1 MRMNK
6 SGHIWIAILLAGLV
20 FLLLLGTAFQIGLT
34 WDETSYIAA
43 ARSYMSWFKH
53 VLTDPAQAFS
63 EQGIESGWTVNHEH
77 PPMDKV
83 WSGAIFTLT
92 KHWTDDLTAHRI
104 GNMLLVAILAG
115 LIYLWMAMDFGRVA
129 GFAAVA
135 ALISMPR
142 FFFHAHL
149 AALDVPAAFSV
160 FVTTF
165 VFWKLLSKK
174 SWAWGLLL
182 GLVWGLAL
190 ATKINAVF
198 IPVVFGV
205 WWLIFRRDGK
215 TMMRFVI
222 MGFTAIFVF
231 FLVWPWMYVH
241 TLDRI
246 IEFLLFMTS
255 EHYLIGQYYLGQFFM
270 PPPWH
275 FTFVILWAVLPLGL
289 TLLYMLGI
297 FRTLRVKE
305 DRALG
310 GLLIL
315 SALVPMLAL
324 ASGKTLVY
332 DNDRLM
338 MVTFPFLACL
348 AGVGFNWLFTCWQSF
363 AQRFSRPIFRWIGL
377 MLLIGLAFGPQIV
390 SMVRLYPHLLS
401 YYGESVG
408 GLPGATRMGLETTY
422 WCETYTLALPILNE
436 QAEKGDIIW
445 ADPWSHDVLIYYQ
458 TQGRLREDLVILF
471 PGYVVSILGQVAPD
485 PVVKPMD
492 SADWFLFQHRQTALG
507 PELDKSEIAQTL
519 AKQTTVYEYEFDGV
533 PVFTLYQ
540 AAKK

>member
-1 MRMNK
+1 MQKNK
-6 SGHIWIAILLAGLV
+6 IGHGVSAILLAVLV
-20 FLLLLGTAFQIGLT
+20 FLLLLGTAPQIGLT
-34 WDETSYIAA
+34 WDEPAYIAA
-43 ARSYMSWFKH
+43 ARSYMGWFEKAF
-53 VLTDPAQAFS
+53 TDPALAFS
-63 EQGIESGWTVNHEH
+63 EKGIESSWTVNHEH
-77 PPMDKV
+77 PPVDKV
-83 WSGAIFTLT
+83 WSGVLFNLSQ
-92 KHWTDDLTAHRI
+92 HWTDDLTAHRV

-115 LIYLWMAMDFGRVA
+115 LIYLWMAKDFGRVA

-135 ALISMPR
+135 ALMTMPR

-160 FVTTF
+160 FAVTF
-165 VFWKLLSKK
+165 AFWKTLTKP

-182 GLVWGLAL
+182 GLIWGLAL
-190 ATKINAVF
+190 ATKINAIFV
-198 IPVVFGV
+198 PVVFGL
-205 WWLIFRRDGK
+205 WWLIFRRDAK
-215 TMMRFVI
+215 TLLRCVI
-222 MGFTAIFVF
+222 MGLTAIPVF

-241 TLDRI
+241 TLERI
-246 IEFLLFMTS
+246 VDFLVFMTS
-255 EHYLIGQYYLGQFFM
+255 GHYLIGQYYLGQFFM

-275 FTFVILWAVLPLGL
+275 FSFVILWAVLPLGL

-297 FRTLRVKE
+297 FRTVRVKE

-315 SALVPMLAL
+315 SALVPILAL

-338 MVTFPFLACL
+338 MATFPFLACL
-348 AGVGFNWLFTCWQSF
+348 AGVGFNRLVTLWQSF
-363 AQRFSRPIFRWIGL
+363 AQRFSQPIYRGVGL
-377 MLLIGLAFGPQIV
+377 ALLIGMAFAPQTV
-390 SMVRLYPHLLS
+390 SIVRLYPHLLS

-436 QAEKGDIIW
+436 QAEKGDKIW

-458 TQGRLREDLVILF
+458 TQGRLREDLVILS
-471 PGYVVSILGQVAPD
+471 PANVVSILGPDAPQ
-485 PVVKPMD
+485 PVMKPMGV
-492 SADWFLFQHRQTALG
+492 ADWFLFQHRQTALG
-507 PELDKSEIAQTL
+507 PEVENSVILKTL
-519 AKQTTVYEYEFDGV
+519 ARQTPVYEYAYDDV

-540 AAKK
+540 AVKK